1 MSQHAQGPRDYGA
14 LETFRSGSSSSR
26 AGETPH
32 PSMQRGA
39 RGLSPYACAHSAAAR
54 DYASQPSS
62 AGLPP
67 RNVGSADD
75 DPAVV
80 QHKPSTEYAT
90 LDVYNPFDN
99 RGPPPPYQLQPGAQP
114 TPPVTKVPQSSASA
128 VQPHKKPS
136 PSESKNYGSYG
147 TQESTAAAATA
158 ELLKR
163 QEELNRKAE
172 ELDRRE
178 RELQNAALGNAAIRQ
193 NNWPPLPSFCPI
205 KPCFYQ
211 DIPVEIPTEFQKIVS
226 SMYYLWMAS
235 TVTLFLNFLA
245 SLAWFCVD
253 TTAGSGFGLSILWV
267 LLFTPCSFLC
277 WYRPMYKAFRSDS
290 SFNFFV
296 FFFIFFVQDIV
307 YVLQAI
313 GIPGSGFS
321 GWIASLTVLRKN
333 QAAAVI
339 MILVAVFF
347 TVVAVLGIIM
357 LKRIHSMYRRTGA
370 SFQKAQE
377 EFAAGVFSNQAVRT
391 AAANAATGAAGST
404 FRVQ

>member
-1 MSQHAQGPRDYGA
+1 
-14 LETFRSGSSSSR
+14 
-26 AGETPH
+26 
-32 PSMQRGA
+32 MQRGA
-39 RGLSPYACAHSAAAR
+39 RRFQPCACAHAAAAR
-54 DYASQPSS
+54 DYASQPSG

-67 RNVGSADD
+67 RNVGSAGD

-99 RGPPPPYQLQPGAQP
+99 QGPPPPYQPQPGAQP
-114 TPPVTKVPQSSASA
+114 TPPVTKVPQPPASA
-128 VQPHKKPS
+128 MQPHKKPS
-136 PSESKNYGSYG
+136 PPESKNYGSYG

-193 NNWPPLPSFCPI
+193 NNWPPLPSFCPV

-211 DIPVEIPTEFQKIVS
+211 DIPVEIPMEFQKTVS

-377 EFAAGVFSNQAVRT
+377 EFATGVFSNQAVRT
-391 AAANAATGAAGST
+391 AAANVATGAAGSA
-404 FRVQ
+404 FRAQ

>member
-1 MSQHAQGPRDYGA
+1 MAA
-14 LETFRSGSSSSR
+14 VEAAWVATGS
-26 AGETPH
+26 
-32 PSMQRGA
+32 
-39 RGLSPYACAHSAAAR
+39 
-54 DYASQPSS
+54 
-62 AGLPP
+62 
-67 RNVGSADD
+67 
-75 DPAVV
+75 VV
-80 QHKPSTEYAT
+80 RQ
-90 LDVYNPFDN
+90 
-99 RGPPPPYQLQPGAQP
+99 PPPPYQPQLGAQQP
-114 TPPVTKVPQSSASA
+114 PPVTKVPQPLASA
-128 VQPHKKPS
+128 MQHPKKPG
-136 PSESKNYGSYG
+136 PAESKNYGSYG
-147 TQESTAAAATA
+147 TQESTAAATA

-178 RELQNAALGNAAIRQ
+178 RELQSAALGNAAIRQ
-193 NNWPPLPSFCPI
+193 NNWPPLPSLCPL

-211 DIPVEIPTEFQKIVS
+211 DIPMEIPTEFQRTVS

-253 TTAGSGFGLSILWV
+253 PLAGSDFGLSILWV

-290 SFNFFV
+290 SFNFFM

-321 GWIASLTVLRKN
+321 GWIASLSVLRKN
-333 QAAAVI
+333 SAAAVI

-347 TVVAVLGIIM
+347 TVVAVLGIFM
-357 LKRIHSMYRRTGA
+357 LKRVHSLYRRTGA

-391 AAANAATGAAGST
+391 AAANAAAGAAGSA
-404 FRVQ
+404 FRAQ

>member
-1 MSQHAQGPRDYGA
+1 MAQNGA
-14 LETFRSGSSSSR
+14 GNPF
-26 AGETPH
+26 GEPDN
-32 PSMQRGA
+32 PFQ
-39 RGLSPYACAHSAAAR
+39 
-54 DYASQPSS
+54 
-62 AGLPP
+62 
-67 RNVGSADD
+67 
-75 DPAVV
+75 DPAVM

-99 RGPPPPYQLQPGAQP
+99 TVPPPPYQPPEGPQP
-114 TPPVTKVPQSSASA
+114 TPPNTRVPQPPASA
-128 VQPHKKPS
+128 MQPPKKPS

-147 TQESTAAAATA
+147 SQESTAAATA

-178 RELQNAALGNAAIRQ
+178 RELQNAALGSAAMRQ
-193 NNWPPLPSFCPI
+193 NNWPPLPSFCPV

-253 TTAGSGFGLSILWV
+253 STAGSGFGLSILWV

-277 WYRPMYKAFRSDS
+277 WYRPLYKAFRSDS

-321 GWIASLTVLRKN
+321 GWIASLTVLRSN
-333 QAAAVI
+333 QAAAAI

-347 TVVAVLGIIM
+347 TVVAVLGIIL
-357 LKRIHSMYRRTGA
+357 LKRIHSLYRRTGA

-391 AAANAATGAAGST
+391 AAANAAVGAAGSG
-404 FRVQ
+404 FRPQ